1 MFTPDTFSM
10 FLKQQAWPVGVVV
23 FLLIST
29 WLLLKVS
36 ATSRRARLRRERRH
50 VTEDAFVAH
59 LAQYGFDGL
68 ITRTTY
74 RYLQD
79 VQNVRFPILW
89 SDALDEDL
97 GLGNEEVDQTLR
109 ELLKALRRAETPGV
123 SHAPI
128 VTVEN
133 LVRHL
138 QASPRMRGSRA
149 A

>member
-10 FLKQQAWPVGVVV
+10 FLKQQAWPVGIVV
-23 FLLIST
+23 FLLISA

-36 ATSRRARLRRERRH
+36 ATSRRARLTRERSH
-50 VTEDAFVAH
+50 VTEDTFVEH
-59 LAQYGFDGL
+59 LAQYGFDGI
-68 ITRTTY
+68 ITRATY

-79 VQNVRFPILW
+79 VQNVQFPILW

-97 GLGNEEVDQTLR
+97 GLDNEDVDQTVR
-109 ELLKALRRAETPGV
+109 DLLIALRRTETSGL

-128 VTVEN
+128 ITVEN

-138 QASPRMRGSRA
+138 QASPRMRQDRA